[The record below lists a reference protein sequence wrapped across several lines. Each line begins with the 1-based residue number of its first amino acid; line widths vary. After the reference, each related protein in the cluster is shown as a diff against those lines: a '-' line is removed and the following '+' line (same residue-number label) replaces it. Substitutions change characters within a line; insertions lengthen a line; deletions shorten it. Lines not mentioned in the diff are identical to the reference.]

1 MYKFKMMLLYNE
13 EEPFCTRTELLNFN
27 IILPL
32 AKEHMVGRRSVPEGL
47 TFSDDVSVDIQF
59 INYLMLSKIRELS
72 IGAKLKDSDNH
83 IFSDISARLFFRSV
97 SFFSASTCFFFI

>member
-1 MYKFKMMLLYNE
+1 MLLYNE

-32 AKEHMVGRRSVPEGL
+32 AKEHMVGRRSVLEGL

-83 IFSDISARLFFRSV
+83 IFSDISA
-97 SFFSASTCFFFI
+97 